1 VSADYTQARSGRV
14 GVGVIGAGVISSQ
27 YLDNLTT
34 FPDLEVRFI
43 ADIDLD
49 RARAQAEKYGV
60 AASGTVEELLADD
73 EIEIVVNLTIPK
85 AHVDVALQVLAA
97 GKHVWTEKPFA
108 LDRESGQKLLD
119 AAHAAGLRVA
129 TAPDTFLGAGLQS
142 SRRLLEAGGIGT
154 PLTAITLLQSPGPE
168 SWHPN
173 PDFLFQEGA
182 GPLFDIGPYYITAL
196 VQLFGPVSRVTG
208 VASKAKPTRT
218 IGSGPRAGEQFDV
231 TVPTH
236 VAALIEFESG
246 QTAQS
251 VFSFDSKLKRIQFEV
266 AGVDGTLVVPDP
278 NSFEGPLFVWGDG
291 DDAAEFDAVG
301 TTTTRGT
308 GVAELAQAIRAGRPE
323 RASGEQAF
331 HVLDVMVSIIESA
344 ESGAPVE
351 VTSTVESVPPLDEDW
366 DPRVRSLA

>member
-1 VSADYTQARSGRV
+1 MSGTV

-43 ADIDLD
+43 ADIDID
-49 RARAQAEKYGV
+49 RAQAQAAKYGV
-60 AASGTVEELLADD
+60 AGFGTVEELLQDD
-73 EIEIVVNLTIPK
+73 GIEIVVNLTIPA
-85 AHVDVALQVLAA
+85 AHVEVAMQVLAA

-108 LDRESGQKLLD
+108 LDRESGQRLLD

-129 TAPDTFLGAGLQS
+129 TAPDTFLGAGIQS
-142 SRRLLEAGGIGT
+142 SRRLVESGTIGA
-154 PLTAITLLQSPGPE
+154 PLTALTLMQSPGPE

-196 VQLFGPVSRVTG
+196 VQLFGPVARV
-208 VASKAKPTRT
+208 VAVGSKSKPKRT
-218 IGSGPRAGEQFDV
+218 IGSGPRAGQSFDV

-236 VAALIEFESG
+236 VSVLMEFESG

-251 VFSFDSKLKRIQFEV
+251 IFSFDSKLKRILFEV
-266 AGVDGTLVVPDP
+266 AGVEGTLVVPDP
-278 NSFEGPLFVWGDG
+278 NMFDGELTVWTDSADPLTI
-291 DDAAEFDAVG
+291 DAVG
-301 TTTTRGT
+301 ATTTRGT
-308 GVAELAQAIRAGRPE
+308 GVVELAQAIRAGRPE

-331 HVLDVMVSIIESA
+331 HVLDVMVSAIESA
-344 ESGAPVE
+344 ESGVPVE
-351 VTSTVESVPPLDEDW
+351 VVSTVRVAPPLDESW
-366 DPRVRSLA
+366 DPRVRGIAQ